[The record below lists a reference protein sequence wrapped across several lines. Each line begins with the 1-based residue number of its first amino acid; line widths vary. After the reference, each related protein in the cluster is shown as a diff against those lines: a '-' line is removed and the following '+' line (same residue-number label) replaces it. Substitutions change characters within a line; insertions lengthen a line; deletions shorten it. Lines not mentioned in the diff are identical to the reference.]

1 MRKRIL
7 LPLWI
12 CVSPHAYWLD
22 ILIFGLWSK
31 NFPSS
36 DKQTFPLLKQDHWQ
50 TFIQLLTTSNFPQLN
65 EQNVFDKKRI
75 FRCYSFH
82 WQQILK
88 IWQSRAA
95 NCCICMR
102 VCESLRRR
110 CFLMGSR
117 MMMKLIN
124 SSITIPDRGPY
135 QWRLLQLVVF
145 FFLIENSA
153 LRNIAVVICGWLCCQ
168 LYPIVW
174 TTVTMALVANMR
186 IICFCCFKQN
196 RRKSLLV
203 TKKILTMKIRHRKQ
217 STVAE

>member
-95 NCCICMR
+95 NCCISMR

-145 FFLIENSA
+145 FFFNRKLSTPQY
-153 LRNIAVVICGWLCCQ
+153 CCCY
-168 LYPIVW
+168 LW
-174 TTVTMALVANMR
+174 MALLPVISNCLDYYHHGFSCKYAHHL
-186 IICFCCFKQN
+186 F
-196 RRKSLLV
+196 LLF
-203 TKKILTMKIRHRKQ
+203 
-217 STVAE
+217 